1 MTRPLFHRSSA
12 RRAAAGTAAV
22 ALALTLVACADDG
35 DDAAGTQTATTTD
48 TGTGTTAATDVTP
61 EEDADEDNAA
71 EEDTVPGEAQSAQIQ
86 TSDGNTVL
94 VDPAFGEQI
103 NRYAED
109 WGVPEQ
115 VQESDVGAVATFPD
129 GNLLAQSEEGGV
141 QPMVGM
147 IAQTWVEDG
156 ALTNPLG
163 MPVAPERENDGA
175 SGWGQEFTNGT
186 ITWARDDSGEF
197 TATVS

>member
-1 MTRPLFHRSSA
+1 MTRSLFRRPSA
-12 RRAAAGTAAV
+12 RRAAAGVAAV
-22 ALALTLVACADDG
+22 TLAFALASCADGDG
-35 DDAAGTQTATTTD
+35 ATD
-48 TGTGTTAATDVTP
+48 TGTATEEASATEEETTD
-61 EEDADEDNAA
+61 EEDAP
-71 EEDTVPGEAQSAQIQ
+71 EESAVPGEAQSSQIP
-86 TSDGNTVL
+86 TADGNTVL
-94 VDPAFGEQI
+94 VNPTFGEQI
-103 NRYAED
+103 NQYAED
-109 WGVPEQ
+109 WGTPEQ

-129 GNLLAQSEEGGV
+129 GNLLAHSEEGGV

-156 ALTNPLG
+156 SLTNPVG
-163 MPVAPERENDGA
+163 MPTAPERENDGG